1 MEATG
6 LHGGG
11 WLRVL
16 HEGVPDKGAAK
27 IFCHEHADP
36 KIDAEDVGVVPVQ
49 VGVEGV
55 AEAVASPG
63 VLAVMV
69 FECVENAQAIGG
81 QERQRAGRGVR
92 DD

>member
-55 AEAVASPG
+55 AEAVATPSVFTKVFSQG
-63 VLAVMV
+63 AKDADTVM
-69 FECVENAQAIGG
+69 G
-81 QERQRAGRGVR
+81 
-92 DD
+92 